1 LNEASLSLEVADMF
15 RTIFVKQ
22 LAIHLGTLALSFLFL
37 GAVLSQVIRGYFV
50 DQKLNLLEQSGFTLA
65 GELTNAYMYGLM
77 DMKEINMQ
85 REIMVKYLKAGMLIV
100 DKDMA
105 LVIDAWEIG
114 LQAGDGLLAKELQG
128 LKEGEVVSTQ
138 GTLGSLPDE
147 QLIVGYPVVIN
158 GNMFLSVILFSS
170 LKDLNAT
177 IWDMYKAAGICLGM
191 ASAVGVA
198 LVYLASRTMSKPLR
212 QMSKAAK
219 EISDGD
225 FDKRVTASGRD
236 EVAQLA
242 ESLNNMAE
250 SLSTTD
256 KSRREFIGNI
266 SHDIRSPLTSMRGFI
281 QAMMDGTIPPEKMGH
296 YLEIILGETERLS
309 KLANGV
315 LDWSRTEEE
324 NELEMTVF
332 DINMLIRE
340 TTESLGQKVRDKKLD
355 MRLAFADSENYVR
368 ADGDKIQRVIYNLLD
383 NACKF
388 TPEGGSISIET
399 TVKDQRVYIE
409 VKDTGIG
416 MTPDEQ
422 KKVFDRFYKADESRS
437 IDKIGCGLGL
447 SIVKDFLKVHSSQI
461 TVKSAPGEGSSFVFY
476 LEEAPKP

>member
-1 LNEASLSLEVADMF
+1 MF

-50 DQKLNLLEQSGFTLA
+50 DQKLKLLEQSGYTLA

-77 DMKEINMQ
+77 DIKEITMQ

-100 DKDMA
+100 DKNME
-105 LVIDAWEIG
+105 LVIDSGEIG
-114 LQAGDGLLAKELQG
+114 LMAGDSLSAKELQDLQG
-128 LKEGEVVSTQ
+128 LQMGEAVSTQ
-138 GTLGSLPDE
+138 GTLGILPDE

-170 LKDLNAT
+170 LRDLNET
-177 IWDMYKAAGICLGM
+177 IWEMYKAAGICLGM

-225 FDKRVTASGRD
+225 FQKRVTASGRD

-315 LDWSRTEEE
+315 LDWSKTEAE
-324 NELEMTVF
+324 NSLELTVF

-355 MRLAFADSENYVR
+355 MRLEFADSENYVK

-422 KKVFDRFYKADESRS
+422 KKVFDRFYKADESRN
-437 IDKIGCGLGL
+437 IDKVGCGLGL
-447 SIVKDFLKVHSSQI
+447 SIVKDFLKAHSSQI
-461 TVKSAPGEGSSFVFY
+461 TVKSVPGEGTSFVFY
-476 LEEAPKP
+476 LEEAPRP